1 MGTIGTGQA
10 DGAAEQNP
18 AEAWRSR
25 NLVVKFT
32 DGCSVGIRG
41 GIVETSDISY
51 FGALGRRVMT
61 EPCVGEALRLEGV
74 HTRGLIES
82 VVHLAAEDQQEG
94 AEAAAA
100 DGAAKEETAAAPEAE
115 QPAAVDAQSMGDVSL
130 VQALLLAAQL
140 MLRLRQ
146 SRREM
151 FARRFLSM
159 AASGEIARGADL
171 EPISHRVWAVRSLQI
186 VTSDER
192 RQMSDL
198 FLLHTTTDDEGLVA
212 ELRQSL
218 EGVDTKI
225 NRLGIGRFTIND
237 FVAAGF
243 QGLDLGV
250 LRKLTSEASTR
261 IDLSGM
267 APTAAQQEGSAAHVG

>member
-25 NLVVKFT
+25 NLVVLLLNGSSLGIQGGSIT
-32 DGCSVGIRG
+32 DASASHLHLVGRF
-41 GIVETSDISY
+41 VW
-51 FGALGRRVMT
+51 T
-61 EPCVGEALRLEGV
+61 EPCVGELLQLSDSS
-74 HTRGLIES
+74 GLPS
-82 VVHLAAEDQQEG
+82 VQQDLMVTKVLQTPDRDADG
-94 AEAAAA
+94 DAAA
-100 DGAAKEETAAAPEAE
+100 DGAVKEETAAAPEAE
-115 QPAAVDAQSMGDVSL
+115 QPAEVDAQSMGDVSL

-225 NRLGIGRFTIND
+225 NRLGIGRFTLTD
-237 FVAAGF
+237 FQKAGCPPE
-243 QGLDLGV
+243 DLEK
-250 LRKLTSEASTR
+250 LRALIAS
-261 IDLSGM
+261 
-267 APTAAQQEGSAAHVG
+267 APTAAQQQAQQQEGSAAHVG